1 MVRKQK
7 SVAEKE
13 KELLETIATAKKKLE
28 RLQQQQKIEIG
39 ELACKHGLNKFN
51 TAALDAAFK
60 NLRIQLSHEN

>member
-13 KELLETIATAKKKLE
+13 KELLETIATAKKKLDY
-28 RLQQQQKIEIG
+28 LQQKQKIEIG

-51 TAALDAAFK
+51 TEALDAAFK
-60 NLRIQLSHEN
+60 KISSQLSHEN

>member
-13 KELLETIATAKKKLE
+13 KELLETIAAAKKKLE

-51 TAALDAAFK
+51 TEALDVAFK
-60 NLRIQLSHEN
+60 NLNIQLSNEN